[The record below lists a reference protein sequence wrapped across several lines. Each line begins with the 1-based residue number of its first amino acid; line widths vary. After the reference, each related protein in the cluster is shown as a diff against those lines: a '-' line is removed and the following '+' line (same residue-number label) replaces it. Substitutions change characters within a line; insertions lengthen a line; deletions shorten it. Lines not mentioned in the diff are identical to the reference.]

1 MQKPTAKNIELR
13 YGSLQAFFEELE
25 ADIICVQETKL
36 MADAIPH
43 SLKNVPGYESF
54 WTCSSAKKGYSGV
67 ATYVKLSRA
76 AIRAY
81 DDSCLLG
88 VLLISVLQKRKMFE
102 TTERAPECKVQE
114 YWLPDRGLEC
124 RRERD
129 SAGRKVDH
137 HRPW

>member
-36 MADAIPH
+36 MVDAIPQ
-43 SLKNVPGYESF
+43 SLRNVPGYESF

-76 AIRAY
+76 AVNAY
-81 DDSCLLG
+81 DDSCLPG
-88 VLLISVLQKRKMFE
+88 VLLSATLRASR
-102 TTERAPECKVQE
+102 TEVGPLCYHLMHQQA
-114 YWLPDRGLEC
+114 
-124 RRERD
+124 
-129 SAGRKVDH
+129 
-137 HRPW
+137 